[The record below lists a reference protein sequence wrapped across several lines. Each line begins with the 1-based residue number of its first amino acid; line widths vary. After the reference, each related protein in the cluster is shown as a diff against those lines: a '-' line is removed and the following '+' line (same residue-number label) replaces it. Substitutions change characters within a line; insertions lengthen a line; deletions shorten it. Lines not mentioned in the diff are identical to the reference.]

1 MSAIRHACQALI
13 LVLLASPIAL
23 AKEPAKP
30 AGAKSAGAKLVFRGE
45 EYVYRSSMKDRWD
58 FTPASQADP
67 KAWRDRVTIVVRE
80 NVTTGAQLS
89 SIASNLFTT
98 VNDLGEIVRTD
109 SAPNPRTHETDH
121 FIAAKLQGKGFTQAA
136 FGRVALV
143 EGKGMAIVYS
153 HRSYGEHSQES
164 STGWMDRNG
173 EATERELMTWTG
185 MPKLAQLRALPS
197 SKK

>member
-1 MSAIRHACQALI
+1 MSAIRRACQALA
-13 LVLLASPIAL
+13 LVVLASPIAV

-30 AGAKSAGAKLVFRGE
+30 APVKLDFGGQQYVFRT
-45 EYVYRSSMKDRWD
+45 SINNRWD
-58 FTPASQADP
+58 FTPASQPDP

-89 SIASNLFTT
+89 SIAGNLFAT
-98 VNDLGEIVRTD
+98 VGDVGEIVRTD
-109 SAPNPRTHETDH
+109 SVPNPRTQETDH
-121 FIAAKLQGKGFTQAA
+121 FMAARLEGKGFTQAA

-153 HRSYGEHSQES
+153 HRSYGEHSTES

-173 EATERELMTWTG
+173 EGTERELMAWTG
-185 MPKLAQLRALPS
+185 MPKIAQLKALPQTH
-197 SKK
+197 